1 MRRFIPL
8 VAALALAGCTDAD
21 WAHVMSFAPEAP
33 PPVQAAANANY
44 TAFVNG
50 TGSRQSVDQLCAR
63 AARDRSDDLAGQG
76 FDEDIQKKA
85 YDRTYGDCLTWSAKT
100 RAE

>member
-1 MRRFIPL
+1 
-8 VAALALAGCTDAD
+8 
-21 WAHVMSFAPEAP
+21 MSFPPEAP
-33 PPVQAAANANY
+33 PPVQAAAAANY
-44 TAFVNG
+44 SAYING
-50 TGSRQSVDQLCAR
+50 AGSRQSIDQICAR

-85 YDRTYGDCLTWSAKT
+85 YDRTYGDCQIWSAKT